1 MQRTGRDLFA
11 AKVGLFYQ
19 KWGMVLENDCDA
31 AISVTAVPALNSRS
45 LATNLANFYLNRIH
59 IG

>member
-1 MQRTGRDLFA
+1 MQRPGRDLFA

-45 LATNLANFYLNRIH
+45 LATNLANF
-59 IG
+59 